1 MNEDFNEDFKKK
13 FPNAE
18 LSFPL
23 PSRSKPSYKIN
34 WKCSNALPIKVLP
47 PWCKRKWKNCLTVD
61 SRSKDIE
68 WLWALL
74 IGGAIYV
81 GIAGTAAAPLV
92 LGVGVVYGVGCLFG
106 TDDYLN
112 KKFDISE
119 SINIVK
125 KKEEKKEW
133 HL

>member
-1 MNEDFNEDFKKK
+1 M
-13 FPNAE
+13 
-18 LSFPL
+18 
-23 PSRSKPSYKIN
+23 
-34 WKCSNALPIKVLP
+34 
-47 PWCKRKWKNCLTVD
+47 
-61 SRSKDIE
+61 
-68 WLWALL
+68 

-119 SINIVK
+119 SINIVT
-125 KKEEKKEW
+125 KKEEKKE
-133 HL
+133 